1 MKSESIGSMP
11 GSPEPRGHA
20 QRAAPKTS
28 SVGSVSSGGASAAR
42 AGAAPPSALASIP
55 AGHVDVTG
63 TAYAQVACAL
73 ELLKSGQVITATS
86 ELERALEDMRR
97 ARSEQPPQHVL
108 EVLQR
113 LKVLASVSRGIKGAA
128 VEVALQ
134 CVKPIDLERLS
145 RAQCVVVVEQLAAA
159 LAILNEVQR

>member
-1 MKSESIGSMP
+1 
-11 GSPEPRGHA
+11 
-20 QRAAPKTS
+20 
-28 SVGSVSSGGASAAR
+28 
-42 AGAAPPSALASIP
+42 
-55 AGHVDVTG
+55 
-63 TAYAQVACAL
+63 
-73 ELLKSGQVITATS
+73 VITATS